1 MADGPKLTIAGKL
14 IILLFIGG
22 CFLGAWWLFFMH
34 KPTGAGE
41 GGAAGGQTT
50 SGAGPRA
57 SSTPPAAGTTI
68 GIAYG
73 TEKKRWMEWAL
84 ERYRGTPNGANV
96 QVELIPMGSL
106 EGAQAILGGNKKI
119 HVWSPASALYKD
131 VFIQEWQV
139 KFGGDPIGKQEALAL
154 TPMVIVSWDVRHQ
167 AFLQKYGKM
176 TFDTI
181 SQALREKGG
190 WDAIA
195 QKPEWGLFKFGHT
208 HPNQSNSGLMTLVL
222 LAYSHARKTRGLE
235 LKDIVDVNFQNW
247 MQDFERGVTGL
258 PNSTGNMMRE
268 MVLKGPSSYDAVCVY
283 ENVAIDYLKNAEGR
297 WGELR
302 ITYPGINMWNENPY
316 YILNVPWMTPDQ
328 RRASESFLEFLL
340 SEAIQKEALVHGFRP
355 GNPSISIKSPDSPFV
370 LYTKSGLQVDLTT
383 MCEPPK
389 AEVLNNL
396 LVSWQRSQ
404 GNR

>member
-14 IILLFIGG
+14 ILLLFIAG
-22 CFLGAWWLFFMH
+22 CFGTSYFLFLRQPLTPPGKGEEKGGDAGASSSGSSGG
-34 KPTGAGE
+34 GAG
-41 GGAAGGQTT
+41 A
-50 SGAGPRA
+50 
-57 SSTPPAAGTTI
+57 TTI

-73 TEKKRWMEWAL
+73 TEKKRWLEWAL
-84 ERYRGTPNGANV
+84 EKYHATPHGAKV
-96 QVELIPMGSL
+96 QVELIPLGSL
-106 EGAQAILGGNKKI
+106 EGAQAILSGNKKI
-119 HVWSPASALYKD
+119 TVWSPASALYKD
-131 VFIQEWQV
+131 VFVQEWQV
-139 KFGGDPIGKQEALAL
+139 KYGGNPIAKEEALAL
-154 TPMVIVSWDVRHQ
+154 TPMVIVSWDARHQ
-167 AFLQKYGKM
+167 AFLQKYGKLD
-176 TFDTI
+176 FQTI
-181 SQALREKGG
+181 GQAFKEKGG

-222 LAYSHARKTRGLE
+222 MLYDYSKKTRGLE
-235 LKDIVDVNFQNW
+235 LKDVVDVGFQNW
-247 MQDFERGVTGL
+247 MGDFERGVTGL

-302 ITYPGINMWNENPY
+302 ITYPRINMWNENPY
-316 YILNVPWMTPDQ
+316 YVLNAPWVSPEQ
-328 RRASESFLEFLL
+328 RKAAEGFLDFLL
-340 SEAIQKEALVHGFRP
+340 SEPIQKEALVHGFRP

-383 MCEPPK
+383 MCEAPR